1 MCKRGN
7 ASKEATELVLK
18 SEAFGGATNVV
29 NVQGGYCAIQQ
40 KIDTDLP
47 EY

>member
-18 SEAFGGATNVV
+18 SEVFGGIKNVY
-29 NVQGGYCAIQQ
+29 NIEGGYHAIQEQ
-40 KIDTDLP
+40 IDPNLP
-47 EY
+47 